1 MLTSPEKL
9 SIVTAVLS
17 TNRARLGDNQ
27 FLQSVFVVL
36 DINSSVGL
44 PIAVLLQHHLDVLH
58 G

>member
-1 MLTSPEKL
+1 MSTSRTKL
-9 SIVTAVLS
+9 PTVTAVLS

-27 FLQSVFVVL
+27 LLQSVFVVL